1 MRDLAAQADDPARIF
16 GASRADILDA
26 PAAELMAHVVADAPG
41 CTRPSSRLVAAFGLA
56 AKGVRCAGGTV
67 E

>member
-1 MRDLAAQADDPARIF
+1 MRDLAARRVIGLRIF

-41 CTRPSSRLVAAFGLA
+41 CARPSSRLVAAFGLA
-56 AKGVRCAGGTV
+56 AKG
-67 E
+67 